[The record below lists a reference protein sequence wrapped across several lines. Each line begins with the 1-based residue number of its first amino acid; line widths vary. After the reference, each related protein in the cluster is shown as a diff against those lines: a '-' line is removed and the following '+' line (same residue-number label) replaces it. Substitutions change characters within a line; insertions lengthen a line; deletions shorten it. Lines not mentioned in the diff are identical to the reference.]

1 MKFYAYSLILSAVMI
16 NSSVAKSLHFIE
28 LPQVVRA
35 LINNNRKDCYELK
48 DLNEEPGQYTVG
60 NAISHLRYLNH
71 DIEYITYCSAGAHCT
86 ASASF
91 DQGNG
96 GYHLIIFANP
106 NKKWTEVYNGQVID
120 YKFVLTHFLDKK
132 VPANLIIRRKGMP
145 GFTVEEIE
153 YEWGIKGNNYIQ
165 KSIKEDI
172 YHQRKGR

>member
-1 MKFYAYSLILSAVMI
+1 MKFYAYLIILSSFAI
-16 NSSVAKSLHFIE
+16 NISDAKPLHFIE
-28 LPQVVRA
+28 LPQAVRA

-48 DLNEEPGQYTVG
+48 DSNDEPGQYTVG

-71 DIEYITYCSAGAHCT
+71 DIEYITYCSGGAHCT

-106 NKKWTEVYNGQVID
+106 NKKWTEIYNDQVID
-120 YKFVLTHFLDKK
+120 YRFVITHLADKK

-153 YEWGIKGNNYIQ
+153 YEWSVKGSRYIQ
-165 KSIKEDI
+165 KIIKEDI
-172 YHQRKGR
+172 YNKNSGQ